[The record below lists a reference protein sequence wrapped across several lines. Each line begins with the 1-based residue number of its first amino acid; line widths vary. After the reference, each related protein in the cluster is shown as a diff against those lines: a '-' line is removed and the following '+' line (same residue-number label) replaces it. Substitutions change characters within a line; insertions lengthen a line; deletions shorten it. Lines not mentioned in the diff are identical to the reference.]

1 MLAMPSACM
10 PGPAP
15 CRVVINGASPRP
27 PLLVIDYDGTGA
39 SPEVATEGNLA
50 GLLCRLQPLTAAKF
64 PLGPT
69 RPRQPLDAQTREQH
83 MSLGSR
89 ARSACSMPIRS
100 RANPARTLTLW

>member
-1 MLAMPSACM
+1 MPAVGLLEPACRPCPGWRLLTGGPSRYSA
-10 PGPAP
+10 A
-15 CRVVINGASPRP
+15 
-27 PLLVIDYDGTGA
+27 GTGGGD
-39 SPEVATEGNLA
+39 TNLA

-69 RPRQPLDAQTREQH
+69 RPRQPLYAQTREQH

-100 RANPARTLTLW
+100 RANPAVTLTLSARS